1 MLQIDFQLRG
11 AMARR
16 GATTASPDWAQS
28 NPARTRVAVCPPTA
42 RQRLA
47 SRGQQGWRDHL
58 AHAIDAVWPSL
69 LTLTRRADSSK
80 VIAGAAPL
88 EDVRREFAR
97 SLRDLAP
104 ENTRSTL
111 NGIHSA
117 RSLHELWHLRPEV
130 FNLIAR
136 HQDQAAADRRLAL
149 LNRHF
154 PTRSP
159 RSGFGALNV
168 SATRGGE
175 S

>member
-1 MLQIDFQLRG
+1 MLQIVFQLRG

-16 GATTASPDWAQS
+16 GPATASSDWAPS
-28 NPARTRVAVCPPTA
+28 NPARARVAVCPPTA
-42 RQRLA
+42 RQRTA
-47 SRGQQGWRDHL
+47 SREHHGWRERL
-58 AHAIDAVWPSL
+58 AHSIDAAWPSL

-88 EDVRREFAR
+88 EDVRCEFAR
-97 SLRDLAP
+97 SLRDLAA

-111 NGIHSA
+111 NGINSA
-117 RSLHELWHLRPEV
+117 RTLHELWHLRPEV
-130 FNLIAR
+130 FNLVAR
-136 HQDQAAADRRLAL
+136 HRDQAEADRRLAL

-154 PTRSP
+154 PTRAP

-168 SATRGGE
+168 SAARGGE